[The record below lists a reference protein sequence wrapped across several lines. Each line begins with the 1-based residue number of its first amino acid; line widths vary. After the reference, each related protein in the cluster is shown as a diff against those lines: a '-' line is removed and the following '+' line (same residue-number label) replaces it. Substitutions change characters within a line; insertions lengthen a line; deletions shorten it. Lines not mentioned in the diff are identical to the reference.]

1 MHFLTLLLP
10 LLLRLLL
17 PRPEALR
24 RRPPSTLLSE
34 RRTAP
39 GTNPATN
46 TSILTGLLLL
56 LLLLN
61 GCARVLRVLNASR
74 IQRI

>member
-1 MHFLTLLLP
+1 MHSLTLLLP
-10 LLLRLLL
+10 VLLRLLL
-17 PRPEALR
+17 PCPKALR
-24 RRPPSTLLSE
+24 CRPPSTLLSE
-34 RRTAP
+34 PRTAP

-46 TSILTGLLLL
+46 TSVLAGLLLM
-56 LLLLN
+56 LLN